1 MSVKKLFASAIVLM
15 SLAVTGMAQQ
25 PAPHP
30 FLRFSIVPIPQ
41 TAPQGEQGDLP
52 DLPDDV
58 FENNSTGPAQPVP
71 PAPPANNAVPAQ
83 PGQPQVLPAPRPVNP
98 PAPKPP
104 VVEEEKP
111 ANAPVEVITD
121 PRLIQQLFFGGNAQK
136 QPAGP
141 VKPTPQMLEAVY
153 SRVWNQV
160 AQSYHDPVRL
170 NNWHLYETKYKGKL
184 NTEEDLE
191 KALKDMLSSLN
202 DPWTKYISTAE
213 LKKQH
218 DNAAAGIS
226 DLGIW
231 VVRQADGSYKVD
243 YTTFGTPSYF
253 SGLHKGDL
261 LKAAGGKELKGLSQ
275 EEVEALLSGK
285 DGSTIE
291 VVYVRSGKEYTEKL
305 KVTPGTPGE
314 VDIDLFPGNIGYI
327 RLPSFDEES
336 FMFFV
341 KGLQLLH
348 QESKGNLN
356 GLIFDLRG
364 NSGGLVDL
372 ALQVASIFV
381 EKGTVVTS
389 TTRDGRMVTHQ
400 TYEVIAP
407 QKFDFHGAPDEVANF
422 IKDFYKVPLVVLV
435 DGSSASSSEIV
446 TGALKD
452 SGRATIVGTTT
463 YGKGVGYN
471 KSRIPPGGILYITT
485 MDYLTP
491 SGYNLSNKGI
501 NPQVVV
507 ERTPG
512 AKIDEQLVVA
522 VEVLKSMPNPLND
535 PAKASKKQFGDGE
548 WSSSPLVIAAAVA
561 AFLLVG
567 VLAFRHHQLQ
577 SRRRK
582 EEDERDRDKQ

>member
-1 MSVKKLFASAIVLM
+1 M
-15 SLAVTGMAQQ
+15 Q
-25 PAPHP
+25 
-30 FLRFSIVPIPQ
+30 
-41 TAPQGEQGDLP
+41 
-52 DLPDDV
+52 
-58 FENNSTGPAQPVP
+58 
-71 PAPPANNAVPAQ
+71 
-83 PGQPQVLPAPRPVNP
+83 
-98 PAPKPP
+98 
-104 VVEEEKP
+104 EKP
-111 ANAPVEVITD
+111 ESAPVEVITD
-121 PRLIQQLFFGGNAQK
+121 PRLIQQLFFGNSGPK

-170 NNWHLYETKYKGKL
+170 NNWHVYETKYKGKL

-191 KALKDMLSSLN
+191 KALKDMLGSLN

-218 DNAAAGIS
+218 DNAVAGIS
-226 DLGIW
+226 DLGISL
-231 VVRQADGSYKVD
+231 VRQADGSFKVD
-243 YTTFGTPSYF
+243 YTSFGSSSYD
-253 SGLHKGDL
+253 SGLHKGDV
-261 LKAAGGKELKGLSQ
+261 LKSAGGKELQGLSL
-275 EEVEALLSGK
+275 EAAEALLSGK

-291 VVYVRSGKEYTEKL
+291 LVYVRNGKEHTEKL
-305 KVTPGTPGE
+305 VVLPSIPGE
-314 VDIDLFPGNIGYI
+314 VGIDLFPGNIGYI

-348 QESKGNLN
+348 EKSNGNLN

-422 IKDFYKVPLVVLV
+422 IKDFYKVPMVVLV

-452 SGRATIVGTTT
+452 SGRATIIGTTT

-471 KSRIPPGGILYITT
+471 KSRIPPGGVLYITT

-501 NPQVVV
+501 IPQVVV

-522 VEVLKSMPNPLND
+522 VQVLKSLPNPLND
-535 PAKASKKQFGDGE
+535 ASKASKKQFGDGE
-548 WSSSPLVIAAAVA
+548 LTSNPFVIAGAVA
-561 AFLLVG
+561 LVLLIC

-577 SRRRK
+577 SRRR
-582 EEDERDRDKQ
+582 EQEDERERDGDKQ